1 MGHFYPVPL
10 EKIAVPVATLTRF
23 ILRWCQKR
31 GISVA
36 SVEKEANLSN
46 GAIRKW
52 NKSSPT
58 VDSLQAVAKVLK
70 VGMEELV

>member
-1 MGHFYPVPL
+1 MKGSDELLYD
-10 EKIAVPVATLTRF
+10 KIKEL
-23 ILRWCQKR
+23 CQKR